1 MSHKGDWN
9 RVKDHE
15 SYGSN
20 YDNIFRKK
28 MDQYLFE
35 TTEDLSPRKKWMV
48 SKSISCSQKDGEW
61 MCYKSGT
68 QTFAKANTEED
79 ACTELAIKLKIK
91 SWKE

>member
-48 SKSISCSQKDGEW
+48 SKSILCSQTDGEW
-61 MCYKSGT
+61 MCYRSGT